1 MEVIKIS
8 QINVSSKAKAAT
20 PAQWTADLL
29 GRMHLSGVTARQLA
43 AEAGWD
49 YRYLSAVIN
58 GHRTPKDAEAKLNA
72 ALDRLIERKEDK

>member
-8 QINVSSKAKAAT
+8 QINVSSEAKAAM

-43 AEAGWD
+43 TEAGWD

-58 GHRTPKDAEAKLNA
+58 GHRTPKGAESKLNA
-72 ALDRLIERKEDK
+72 ALDRLIERMEDK